1 MFKVSAD
8 DVLVQTFMV
17 IKVLGPIYALLFGL
31 LAVRLLIDMLMGK
44 IFPQPAK
51 SKSKAKA
58 KRPRQRVR
66 FDRKEYPGL
75 RYYRTKKGLTV
86 SWYDDSKGKSGRKRR
101 AK

>member
-1 MFKVSAD
+1 MFRVSAG

-51 SKSKAKA
+51 SKSKAK
-58 KRPRQRVR
+58 RPRQRVR